1 MVGAGVPSLWEAAR
15 MSEVLLQ
22 VKVQPGSRRNEVV
35 GFQGEVLRLRVTA
48 PPERG
53 RANQAVIELLA
64 QTLGIRKS
72 QVSVIQG
79 AVSREKL
86 LAIKGLDAVEMKR
99 ALTVGGA
106 Q

>member
-1 MVGAGVPSLWEAAR
+1 
-15 MSEVLLQ
+15 MSEARLH

-53 RANQAVIELLA
+53 RANQAVIDLLA

-72 QVSVIQG
+72 QLSVIKG
-79 AVSREKL
+79 AASREKV
-86 LAIKGLDAVEMKR
+86 LAVQGLDALEAR
-99 ALTVGGA
+99 RRLAGGA